1 MIYLIKLFINL
12 IPTILTSIY
21 TYLKNGPTVESWTFT
36 TFIFVKILNKILT
49 LPYDDINKWR
59 ELLDMLGETQ
69 CKSSTLEELTIHFKF
84 RQKANELVT
93 KHLEEK
99 YGDGTW
105 YDENCKP
112 ENSPPLRAE
121 LIIPN
126 SMKLNSDSKVIL
138 FLHSGSYCFGNF
150 SKYRLYME
158 EIGQKTGCIVL
169 GLNYRLAP
177 EFSAPCQL
185 EDALASLLFLVG
197 QKVDESES
205 ESGIGLS
212 LNQIVLMGDSAGGG
226 LCASL
231 YHFLRNINFGKP
243 LAAVLYSPWI
253 DLVSETYPSYEEC
266 SNIDFLPP
274 PTNLINKEGNEEGI
288 LDGQLKLIYGGS
300 PSNIKAKILE
310 RGHYL
315 VPVKYLD
322 TPIISPL
329 KDTNFSDLPPVLII
343 TGEAE
348 VIRDESIHYNESIY
362 DAYSDGQIAQ
372 RNISPCTLH
381 LYPDMIHIFPTNFP
395 FIKESKEALGKTV
408 EYINRCFDVN
418 NDN

>member
-1 MIYLIKLFINL
+1 
-12 IPTILTSIY
+12 
-21 TYLKNGPTVESWTFT
+21 
-36 TFIFVKILNKILT
+36 
-49 LPYDDINKWR
+49 
-59 ELLDMLGETQ
+59 MLGETQ
-69 CKSSTLEELTIHFKF
+69 CKSSVLEELSIHSKF
-84 RQKANELVT
+84 RQKANELVN

-99 YGDGTW
+99 YGDSTW
-105 YDENCKP
+105 YDESCKP
-112 ENSPPLRAE
+112 ENSPPLKAE

-126 SMKLNSDSKVIL
+126 SMKLTSDSKVIL
-138 FLHSGSYCFGNF
+138 FLHSGAYCFGDF
-150 SKYRLYME
+150 SRYRLYME
-158 EIGQKTGCIVL
+158 ELGQKTGCIVL

-185 EDALASLLFLVG
+185 EDALAIDG
-197 QKVDESES
+197 NEN
-205 ESGIGLS
+205 ESGVGLS
-212 LNQIVLMGDSAGGG
+212 LNQIIIMGDSAGGG

-231 YHFLRNINFGKP
+231 CHFLRDINFGKP

-253 DLVSETYPSYEEC
+253 DLVSDSYPSYEEF
-266 SNIDFLPP
+266 SNTDFLPP
-274 PTNLINKEGNEEGI
+274 PINLIIKEGNEEEI

-315 VPVKYLD
+315 APVKYLH

-343 TGEAE
+343 TGDAE
-348 VIRDESIHYNESIY
+348 VIRDESIHYNDSIY
-362 DAYSDGQIAQ
+362 DAYSDGQLAQ

-381 LYPDMIHIFPTNFP
+381 LYPDMIHIFPMNFP
-395 FIKESKEALGKTV
+395 FIKESKEALGKTA
-408 EYINRCFDVN
+408 EFINRCFEE